1 MIKKPKF
8 PERRLV
14 AVSNL
19 ATYRPNDAT
28 AISLIGKALSSPL
41 RIQIL
46 NILQKEP
53 ITLTELAHQLE
64 LPISTTAFNLDIL
77 QNAGLITIDLSPRS
91 KGHTKWFSYN
101 TQEVRIRMIDFEDAS
116 KITKTDEQI
125 IHIGDYI
132 DAEFDSSCGI
142 ASEKEHF
149 FSDRP
154 KDVFIDKRDT
164 AQLIWTMPTGSL
176 TYAIR
181 NSIFQK
187 ARVSSIQI
195 SLELCSEANGY
206 NNDFPSDIT
215 FWINGNEIGTWTSP
229 GDFGDRYGKYTP
241 DWWYPESTKYGL
253 LVSLEIN
260 ANGSLINGL
269 ESSRTTLESLHLNE
283 GNKIVFK
290 LGVKKDAV
298 NKGGFNLFGEKF
310 GDYPQ
315 PIIFRSIFF
324 EK

>member
-1 MIKKPKF
+1 MNKKPKF

-14 AVSNL
+14 EVKNL
-19 ATYRPNDAT
+19 ATYRPNDST
-28 AISLIGKALSSPL
+28 TISLIGKALSSPL

-46 NILQKEP
+46 NILQREP
-53 ITLTELAHQLE
+53 VTLTELAHQLK
-64 LPISTTAFNLDIL
+64 LPISTAAFNLDIL
-77 QNAGLITIDLSPRS
+77 ENAGLITIDLSPQS
-91 KGHTKWFSYN
+91 KGHIKWFSYN
-101 TQEVRIRMIDFEDAS
+101 TQEVRIRLVNLEDAS
-116 KITKTDEQI
+116 KIAETDEQI

-132 DAEFDSSCGI
+132 DGEFDSYCGI

-154 KDVFIDKRDT
+154 KDVFLDKRDQ

-176 TYAIR
+176 TYAVR

-187 ARVSSIQI
+187 GQVSSIQI

-206 NNDFPSDIT
+206 NKNFPSDIT
-215 FWINGNEIGTWTSP
+215 FWINGIEIGTWTSP

-253 LVSLEIN
+253 LVTLEVN
-260 ANGSLINGL
+260 ESGSFINGL
-269 ESSRTTLESLHLNE
+269 ESGKAVLQSLRLGE
-283 GNKIVFK
+283 GNRVLFK
-290 LGVKKDAV
+290 LGVKKDAF
-298 NKGGFNLFGEKF
+298 NRGGFNLFGEKF

-315 PIIFRSIFF
+315 PIVFRSVFT